1 MHFSGMYDFIRDGDL
16 ELTPNLGDCLPVK
29 RLVEIKR
36 IALRHGSWYRSLSR
50 IERGIVDLTIR
61 YVDDV
66 KSSKLAKVLTAI
78 TNKLESAMENAL
90 DRLVR
95 IVGLP
100 LAQKI
105 SQIAVNWGNRLAA
118 LWATDLSFANF
129 LAIASASFSKTMG

>member
-1 MHFSGMYDFIRDGDL
+1 MYDFIRDGDL

-36 IALRHGSWYRSLSR
+36 IALRRGSSYRSLNR

-90 DRLVR
+90 ERLVR
-95 IVGLP
+95 VVGLP

-118 LWATDLSFANF
+118 LWATDLSFAKF
-129 LAIASASFSKTMG
+129 LAIASTSLSKTAGRV